1 VPDDSAYGR
10 GIAAGEVA
18 QRLHDH
24 DKHFDE
30 INGSI
35 KELIG
40 EVHGMRLDVQRL
52 GDAAESDRA
61 TVITTATALEKAA
74 QARRD
79 TSESRWSPMAKTIA
93 VIGVI
98 ATVVAAVSAVI
109 YGLTGR

>member
-1 VPDDSAYGR
+1 MPDDGAYER
-10 GIAAGEVA
+10 GIAAGEIA

-24 DKHFDE
+24 DVHFGE

-35 KELIG
+35 KDLIG
-40 EVHGMRLDVQRL
+40 EVHGMRLAVQRL

-79 TSESRWSPMAKTIA
+79 TSESRWSPTAKVIA
-93 VIGVI
+93 VIGALAAV
-98 ATVVAAVSAVI
+98 ATVITLVLAN
-109 YGLTGR
+109 LHR

>member
-1 VPDDSAYGR
+1 VPDDGGYSDGVTAGR
-10 GIAAGEVA
+10 IAE
-18 QRLHDH
+18 RLDGH
-24 DKHFDE
+24 DKHFGE

-35 KELIG
+35 KDLIG

-79 TSESRWSPMAKTIA
+79 TSESRWSPTAK
-93 VIGVI
+93 VI
-98 ATVVAAVSAVI
+98 AIIGALAAVATVI
-109 YGLTGR
+109 TLVLANLHR